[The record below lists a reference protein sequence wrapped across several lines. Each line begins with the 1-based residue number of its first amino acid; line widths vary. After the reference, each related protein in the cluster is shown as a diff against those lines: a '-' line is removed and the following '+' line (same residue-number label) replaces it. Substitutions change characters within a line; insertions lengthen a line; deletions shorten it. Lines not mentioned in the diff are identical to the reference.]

1 MGLKNMNIMKEEITK
16 YIEERH
22 GEKFNKLKD
31 RMQELVSYPQNYKLK
46 DVVYF
51 KETKIKSNLGFIVS
65 RQFRSAKTRKNTIF
79 FPTSELA
86 SEYYRKIP
94 QQMFAIVSDVMDK
107 FVPISIEKQF
117 EQFAD
122 IKDVKFGDVKKI

>member
-1 MGLKNMNIMKEEITK
+1 MNIMKEEITK